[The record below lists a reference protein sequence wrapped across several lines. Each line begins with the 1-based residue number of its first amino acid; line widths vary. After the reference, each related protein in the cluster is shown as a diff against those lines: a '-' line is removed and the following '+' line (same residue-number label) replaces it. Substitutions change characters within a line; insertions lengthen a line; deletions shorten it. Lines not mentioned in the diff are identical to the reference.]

1 MTEII
6 AEAGRI
12 TGPVK
17 EIDGKI
23 VFGLQSAYAKVV
35 GEQPMRFVASDSQ
48 MAGLSEDDLVIVR
61 FSRPGHITV
70 AGPVP
75 VASLSLA

>member
-1 MTEII
+1 MTAII
-6 AEAGRI
+6 AGAGRI
-12 TGPVK
+12 TGLGS
-17 EIDGKI
+17 EINSKI
-23 VFGLQSAYAKVV
+23 VFGLQPAYAKAA
-35 GEQPMRFVASDSQ
+35 GQQPMRFVAPASQ

-70 AGPVP
+70 AGPLP